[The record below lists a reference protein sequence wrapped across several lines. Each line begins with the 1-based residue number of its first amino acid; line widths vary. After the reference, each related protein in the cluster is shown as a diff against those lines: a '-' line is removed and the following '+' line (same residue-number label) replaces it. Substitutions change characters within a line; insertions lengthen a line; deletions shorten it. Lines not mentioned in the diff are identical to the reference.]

1 MKERKFINENIKR
14 LLVTEYIKRETD
26 SAGFGGIEMKRN
38 LLDTSIRLVV
48 NKPGLVI
55 GRRGSKVQEIEETL
69 RRKYKIEGPRI
80 EVMEVRDPDLNPQIV
95 SKKVAMSLE
104 KGWAYRK
111 AGNTALRRIIES
123 NARGVMIKIGGKISG
138 ERARTQK
145 FFYGSIK
152 YSGEPARSGIEY
164 GFATAKLKLGI
175 IGVSVRILNKKYKLP
190 DDITV
195 RKDLLGKEEVLNN
208 GRVESEQIE
217 GNEQN

>member
-1 MKERKFINENIKR
+1 MKERKFINESIKR
-14 LLVTEYIKRETD
+14 LLVSEYVRKETD

-38 LLDTSIRLVV
+38 LLDTSIQLVV

-69 RRKYKIEGPRI
+69 KNRFKIEGPRI
-80 EVMEVRDPDLNPQIV
+80 EVKEVKNPDLNPQIV
-95 SKKVAMSLE
+95 SKKIAMSLE

-138 ERARTQK
+138 ERARSQK

-152 YSGEPARSGIEY
+152 YSGEPARTGIEY
-164 GFATAKLKLGI
+164 GFSTAKLKLGI
-175 IGVSVRILNKKYKLP
+175 IGVSVRILNWDYRLP
-190 DDITV
+190 DDIKVNKENLVAKEVNLENVGVETGTV
-195 RKDLLGKEEVLNN
+195 EK
-208 GRVESEQIE
+208 
-217 GNEQN
+217 NE

>member
-80 EVMEVRDPDLNPQIV
+80 EVMEVRDPDLNPLLCLP
-95 SKKVAMSLE
+95 AMPF
-104 KGWAYRK
+104 
-111 AGNTALRRIIES
+111 
-123 NARGVMIKIGGKISG
+123 ISSPFRQLHG
-138 ERARTQK
+138 IWFSQ
-145 FFYGSIK
+145 SSCIQL
-152 YSGEPARSGIEY
+152 SVPHLHPAPQCIL
-164 GFATAKLKLGI
+164 AD
-175 IGVSVRILNKKYKLP
+175 VR
-190 DDITV
+190 DM
-195 RKDLLGKEEVLNN
+195 
-208 GRVESEQIE
+208 
-217 GNEQN
+217 